1 VFKTHFFVNYDL
13 AQITEQIS
21 AIAMDAGAFLLQER
35 SRFQPDAIEYKGLNN
50 LVSYVDKETEKQLV
64 GRLSQLLPE
73 AGFIT
78 EEGTTGQEADPTA
91 LNWIIDPLDGT
102 ANFIHGL
109 PVFSVSIGLAQG
121 NNPIAGV
128 IYDPNRDECFAGWQ
142 DGGAWLTHK
151 GTRTRIQVSSAA
163 TLGESLIATGFPYY
177 QFDQMQPYLHIL
189 ESLMQQTHGLR
200 RMGSAAIDLAYV
212 ACGRFEAFYEYNLNS
227 WDMAAGVLLV
237 REAGGVVTDFAGG
250 NEFLFRGDVLA
261 GGPVHTELMAVVQQY
276 WT

>member
-1 VFKTHFFVNYDL
+1 MNYNL
-13 AQITEQIS
+13 AQITDEIS
-21 AIAMDAGAFLLQER
+21 AIAIDAGAFLLQER

-64 GRLSQLLPE
+64 ERLSKLLPE

-78 EEGTTGQEADPTA
+78 EEGTTGQDADKNA

-102 ANFIHGL
+102 ANFIHNL

-121 NNPIAGV
+121 STPVAGV
-128 IYDPNRDECFAGWQ
+128 IYDPNRDECFSGWQ
-142 DGGAWLTHK
+142 GGGAWLTHK
-151 GTRTRIQVSSAA
+151 GQRSPIRVSGA
-163 TLGESLIATGFPYY
+163 TKLGESLIATGFPYY

-237 REAGGVVTDFAGG
+237 REAGGVVTDFTGG
-250 NEFLFRGDVLA
+250 NEFLFRGDVVA
-261 GGPVHTELMAVVQQY
+261 GCPAHAELMAVIQEY
-276 WT
+276 WGQV